1 MAESEQRSCA
11 LAAAVSV
18 KGILCTSAGGYL
30 IEQLPDVDPDV
41 VKQVE
46 MNLAKLVE
54 MDGTGNL
61 PTGLLLQVSQSVHY
75 SCVDRE
81 ATNHSHEYY
90 FQNHRGIRR

>member
-30 IEQLPDVDPDV
+30 IEQLPGVEPDV
-41 VKQVE
+41 VKRVE
-46 MNLAKLVE
+46 KNLAQLVE

-61 PTGLLLQVSQSVHY
+61 PTGLLLQVSDRRSHSY
-75 SCVDRE
+75 YLCV
-81 ATNHSHEYY
+81 Y
-90 FQNHRGIRR
+90 FND

>member
-18 KGILCTSAGGYL
+18 NGILCTSAGGYL

-46 MNLAKLVE
+46 KNLAKLVE

-61 PTGLLLQVSQSVHY
+61 PTGLLLQVSLRVFY
-75 SCVDRE
+75 ANAGCV
-81 ATNHSHEYY
+81 ATN
-90 FQNHRGIRR
+90 N

>member
-30 IEQLPDVDPDV
+30 IEQLPGVEPDV

-46 MNLAKLVE
+46 RNLANLVA
-54 MDGTGNL
+54 MDGTRNM
-61 PTGLLLQVSQSVHY
+61 PTGLLLQVRQTIHSS
-75 SCVDRE
+75 
-81 ATNHSHEYY
+81 ATIIK
-90 FQNHRGIRR
+90 GP